1 MKRIFRYITFVTL
14 VSLSVSCVEEQFGN
28 ESTNPIDDPN
38 AIQFGASTNSMETKT
53 VFGDKVGTG
62 SDAYW
67 QVFWDNTEEYVE
79 IFCPDAY
86 NETEEDVLLAEYEV
100 KAINKAADGTVSDA
114 AAGTSSKGQIT
125 PRVDGKY
132 LKWGGDSGKHRFYAA
147 YPAKCAYISQHAD
160 SVGIMTFKINNNQV
174 CTIPTNATSPFVAE
188 PDMDYAYMVGTG
200 EGEPASGK
208 VALDFDPI
216 MTTLT
221 VTVTAPDVDNTS
233 STIITGISIISEV
246 ASVDALKGYFKYD
259 AGNKRIVL
267 GDITTPQTFTTFVGV
282 KHDGKNYIEL
292 SSKESVTFTVF
303 LPPVA
308 IGPINSAD
316 LSQNPI
322 EIRVHRTGKA
332 NLSAYI
338 GKSKEAGDSS
348 PAIYAKD
355 KTIAPSTK
363 CNVILPNLPAP
374 TATSSNNWMTPLD
387 DNIYVDQLSIPG
399 THDSATKNCSLS
411 QGRCQDLT
419 IEEQLEMGIR
429 FFDLRPTSDGTI
441 YHGELSCGITLEEV
455 WTQFNTFL
463 DENPGEFLFTLLRW
477 ESEGDVTLGFGLG
490 AYKDYNSYM
499 MEFVQSD
506 LYKKYALSD
515 GTAHNLIKKD
525 LTIGEMRPLGTFTVN
540 GQTVTRKQGRILSF
554 IRPNQDIYVQN
565 GATTVDRGGLF
576 QGFQRLGEYCD
587 TYITDYAPDT
597 YAPDGMLFYTN
608 FPGSLSNARGGYLK
622 KKFVDYSSTS
632 NGGNGLG
639 QAGAQSVSTPADWD
653 IYCQN
658 YYEVSSGD
666 ENTKISAV
674 KEYME
679 VATAEANALSHIW
692 VINHCS
698 GYVVSALS
706 STSYANLS
714 NKMNPAVYDY
724 ILQRTTPGAL
734 GFVLLDFVGSR
745 YSSASDELEVHGDL
759 LPQTIIDNNYKYVMK
774 RKQQ

>member
-1 MKRIFRYITFVTL
+1 MKKIFRYITFVTL
-14 VSLSVSCVEEQFGN
+14 VSFSVSCVEEQFGN
-28 ESTNPIDDPN
+28 ESTNPIGDPN

-53 VFGDKVGTG
+53 VFGDKVVTG

-125 PRVDGKY
+125 PRVAGKY

-221 VTVTAPDVDNTS
+221 VTVTAADVDNTS

-292 SSKESVTFTVF
+292 SSKESVTITVF

-338 GKSKEAGDSS
+338 GKSVKG
-348 PAIYAKD
+348 K
-355 KTIAPSTK
+355 
-363 CNVILPNLPAP
+363 
-374 TATSSNNWMTPLD
+374 
-387 DNIYVDQLSIPG
+387 VDFPQIGFEKG
-399 THDSATKNCSLS
+399 TTERGVSKVSK
-411 QGRCQDLT
+411 
-419 IEEQLEMGIR
+419 
-429 FFDLRPTSDGTI
+429 
-441 YHGELSCGITLEEV
+441 SC
-455 WTQFNTFL
+455 
-463 DENPGEFLFTLLRW
+463 
-477 ESEGDVTLGFGLG
+477 
-490 AYKDYNSYM
+490 
-499 MEFVQSD
+499 
-506 LYKKYALSD
+506 
-515 GTAHNLIKKD
+515 
-525 LTIGEMRPLGTFTVN
+525 
-540 GQTVTRKQGRILSF
+540 
-554 IRPNQDIYVQN
+554 
-565 GATTVDRGGLF
+565 
-576 QGFQRLGEYCD
+576 
-587 TYITDYAPDT
+587 
-597 YAPDGMLFYTN
+597 
-608 FPGSLSNARGGYLK
+608 
-622 KKFVDYSSTS
+622 
-632 NGGNGLG
+632 
-639 QAGAQSVSTPADWD
+639 
-653 IYCQN
+653 
-658 YYEVSSGD
+658 
-666 ENTKISAV
+666 
-674 KEYME
+674 
-679 VATAEANALSHIW
+679 
-692 VINHCS
+692 
-698 GYVVSALS
+698 
-706 STSYANLS
+706 
-714 NKMNPAVYDY
+714 
-724 ILQRTTPGAL
+724 
-734 GFVLLDFVGSR
+734 
-745 YSSASDELEVHGDL
+745 
-759 LPQTIIDNNYKYVMK
+759 
-774 RKQQ
+774 